1 MLERETGVPV
11 SAIYGEELLELIM
24 RGVLRA
30 DALCSGFALRGACS
44 KKGFD
49 PDSKGSRQR

>member
-1 MLERETGVPV
+1 VREPSAALQEAMIMLERETGVPV

-30 DALCSGFALRGACS
+30 DAF
-44 KKGFD
+44 
-49 PDSKGSRQR
+49 